1 MSDWFLFRAALR
13 DMVRPKRILTALVL
27 ISLPALIAL
36 LIRLN
41 VRPVNYRADEVYA
54 SLSSGVVFGFI
65 LVILAVVFATGALSQ
80 EVEQKTIVYLLTRPL
95 PRWRILLAKFAAAI
109 VAIIVTVCLS
119 SALLAFTTFSFGGAK
134 TRTPLLTNSDVRDP
148 MALAQR
154 LKLHKDPVSE
164 YLWTERIP
172 PTTQLMID
180 PPKVDDSMLQQARG
194 MGIPVPPK
202 PKPATPGQIR
212 RELVRALNDVIQG
225 DDPLYDADRFA
236 KSPLSPTLRREAE
249 ANPTGK
255 ERLRVNRLLLEA
267 AFPAEIAH
275 IQSVPK
281 LVTRDLLILPVGA
294 LAYAALFLFM
304 ATMLRRPLIW
314 GLVFAFGW
322 ESWTPNLPDKF
333 QMVSL
338 MSYLRALAP
347 HDKPDA
353 DTIDVT
359 QLFSSTGGE
368 IISNT
373 LAWAVLAGV
382 VVVFLFLALAAF
394 SNREY
399 VPREDAE

>member
-1 MSDWFLFRAALR
+1 MSDWFLFRSSLR
-13 DMVRPKRILTALVL
+13 DLVRPKRILTALVL

-41 VRPVNYRADEVYA
+41 VRPGNYKADEVYA
-54 SLSSGVVFGFI
+54 HLSSGVVFGFT

-80 EVEQKTIVYLLTRPL
+80 EIEQKTVVYLLTRPL
-95 PRWRILLAKFAAAI
+95 PRWRILLSKFAAALI
-109 VAIIVTVCLS
+109 AIIVTVCLS
-119 SALLAFTTFSFGGAK
+119 SALLAFTTFSFGGADS
-134 TRTPLLTNSDVRDP
+134 RTPLLTNSDLPDP
-148 MALAQR
+148 MGLAQK
-154 LKLHKDPVSE
+154 LKDHKEPVSE
-164 YLWTERIP
+164 YIWTERISQ
-172 PTTQLMID
+172 TTQLLID
-180 PPKVDDSMLQQARG
+180 PPKIDDSMLQQARSAG
-194 MGIPVPPK
+194 LPVPPK
-202 PKPATPGQIR
+202 PRPPSAGQIR
-212 RELVRALNDVIQG
+212 RELVRELNDLIQS

-236 KSPLSPTLRREAE
+236 KAPISSNLRSQAA
-249 ANPTGK
+249 ANPSGK

-267 AFPAEIAH
+267 AFPGKIAH

-294 LAYAALFLFM
+294 VAYAALFLFM

-322 ESWTPNLPDKF
+322 ESWTPSLPDKF

-353 DTIDVT
+353 DTVDVT
-359 QLFSSTGGE
+359 QLFTNNGGE

-373 LAWAVLAGV
+373 LAWTVLASV
-382 VVVFLFLALAAF
+382 IVVFLLLALTVF